1 MFTLMLP
8 PHAHMHLQLSRSAGK
23 LATISLP
30 PGTHGATITGTQG
43 IGVSVP
49 IAAAVADATVGLD
62 MDWHIPKGIML
73 TMGFMSEMLAIGLF
87 CTKGRV
93 GSGTMKVDGA
103 IPKLHWSTAPAQT
116 NFPISLFL

>member
-1 MFTLMLP
+1 
-8 PHAHMHLQLSRSAGK
+8 MHLQLSRSAGK

-30 PGTHGATITGTQG
+30 PGTHGATITGTHG

-73 TMGFMSEMLAIGLF
+73 TMGLMSEMLAIGLF
-87 CTKGRV
+87 CTMGRV

-103 IPKLHWSTAPAQT
+103 LEHCSCANELSHK
-116 NFPISLFL
+116 PISLKVRPPS